1 MCNIHWWGFG
11 FEPVSPERK
20 ARERWLEVQYPT
32 DQNVL
37 FSFFFYISMAGEKPG
52 APANV
57 LWGLFKFS
65 LLCFFLSFYKSFKV
79 YTAVYKRVCI
89 EMFLVM
95 TDKTSS
101 EMLRL
106 YEALIRDIA
115 NIDLNRISQGNFS
128 FILKI

>member
-1 MCNIHWWGFG
+1 
-11 FEPVSPERK
+11 
-20 ARERWLEVQYPT
+20 
-32 DQNVL
+32 
-37 FSFFFYISMAGEKPG
+37 MAGEKPG

-65 LLCFFLSFYKSFKV
+65 LLCFFLSFYESVKV

-106 YEALIRDIA
+106 YEALKRDIA

>member
-1 MCNIHWWGFG
+1 
-11 FEPVSPERK
+11 
-20 ARERWLEVQYPT
+20 
-32 DQNVL
+32 
-37 FSFFFYISMAGEKPG
+37 MAGEKPG

-65 LLCFFLSFYKSFKV
+65 LLCFFLSFYKSVKV

>member
-1 MCNIHWWGFG
+1 
-11 FEPVSPERK
+11 
-20 ARERWLEVQYPT
+20 
-32 DQNVL
+32 
-37 FSFFFYISMAGEKPG
+37 MAGEKPG
-52 APANV
+52 APAHN

-65 LLCFFLSFYKSFKV
+65 ILCFFLSFYESVKV

-106 YEALIRDIA
+106 YEALKRDIA

>member
-1 MCNIHWWGFG
+1 MAGGAIPHGPKRPLF
-11 FEPVSPERK
+11 FF
-20 ARERWLEVQYPT
+20 
-32 DQNVL
+32 L

-52 APANV
+52 APAHN

-65 LLCFFLSFYKSFKV
+65 ILCFFLSFYESVKV

>member
-1 MCNIHWWGFG
+1 MAGGVIPHGPKRPLF
-11 FEPVSPERK
+11 FF
-20 ARERWLEVQYPT
+20 
-32 DQNVL
+32 L

-65 LLCFFLSFYKSFKV
+65 LLCFFLSFYESVKV

-106 YEALIRDIA
+106 YEALIRH
-115 NIDLNRISQGNFS
+115 SQY
-128 FILKI
+128 

>member
-1 MCNIHWWGFG
+1 
-11 FEPVSPERK
+11 
-20 ARERWLEVQYPT
+20 
-32 DQNVL
+32 
-37 FSFFFYISMAGEKPG
+37 MAGEKPG

-65 LLCFFLSFYKSFKV
+65 LLCFFLSFYESVKV